1 MNTQDTYHIAH
12 LRHHDQQT
20 LVCHLTEALALA
32 SKDLPIRTHHLLLQ
46 GLVTICLIEP
56 K

>member
-12 LRHHDQQT
+12 VRQHDQCQQT

-32 SKDLPIRTHHLLLQ
+32 SKDLLIRVHAAHDELRLQ
-46 GLVTICLIEP
+46 SQFA
-56 K
+56 